1 MPTPKTDLRA
11 VKTAAKAQF
20 GQTPGVEGFGIGDGT
35 LRIYVRNADVRKQ
48 LPSEFQGVPVDFVV
62 SGDITAYTAPVVTRT
77 P

>member
-1 MPTPKTDLRA
+1 MLSAQTDMRA

-62 SGDITAYTAPVVTRT
+62 SGDITAYSAPTINRT